1 MVRWAKV
8 AARFCALVLALAGGG
23 SFTTTEP
30 SLHTTTNLQ
39 VIEKFLPV
47 KSSVSQINEKLWK
60 IEIMSL

>member
-1 MVRWAKV
+1 VARWVKV
-8 AARFCALVLALAGGG
+8 AALAGGG

-47 KSSVSQINEKLWK
+47 KSSVSQINDQLWK
-60 IEIMSL
+60 IEIISL